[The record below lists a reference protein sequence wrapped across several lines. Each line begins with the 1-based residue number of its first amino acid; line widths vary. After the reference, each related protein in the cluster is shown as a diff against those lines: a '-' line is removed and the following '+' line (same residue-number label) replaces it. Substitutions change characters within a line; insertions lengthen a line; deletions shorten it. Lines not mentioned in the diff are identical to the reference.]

1 MLGYPFA
8 FNLPQGWATYI
19 KAISATNFSDVMN
32 IRSKCLFIYM
42 LLMILNIQVTSTDYG
57 LMGSSGI
64 SAGAFLVSPYSTD
77 GAPDIQLTVFP
88 TVYYVPHN
96 FIFSL

>member
-1 MLGYPFA
+1 
-8 FNLPQGWATYI
+8 
-19 KAISATNFSDVMN
+19 
-32 IRSKCLFIYM
+32 
-42 LLMILNIQVTSTDYG
+42 MILNIKVTSTDYG